1 MLKSRNNLIQSFS
14 YLQQKYE
21 NRSLCRNKSWIKS
34 RLKKWRI
41 EPGLLKDQNGCY
53 NNFLSKM
60 LLNEVYL
67 SKNNAYLNIFKEGR
81 YVNNFHVCL
90 RRIKKYPH
98 LERCFAFR
106 DKHIF
111 KQTYFI

>member
-1 MLKSRNNLIQSFS
+1 MD
-14 YLQQKYE
+14 QKPV
-21 NRSLCRNKSWIKS
+21 
-34 RLKKWRI
+34 KKWRI

-90 RRIKKYPH
+90 RRIKNTPIWKDV
-98 LERCFAFR
+98 LLFVISTFLNKLISFNFSDTCSIILINSKCLFQRMSES
-106 DKHIF
+106 
-111 KQTYFI
+111 